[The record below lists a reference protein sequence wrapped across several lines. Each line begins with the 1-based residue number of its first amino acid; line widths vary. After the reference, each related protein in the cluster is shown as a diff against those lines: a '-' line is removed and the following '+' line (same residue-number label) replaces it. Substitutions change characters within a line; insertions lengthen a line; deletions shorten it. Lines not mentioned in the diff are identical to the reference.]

1 MAKMTL
7 KGVFVDRGEFVN
19 RETGE
24 SIPYNN
30 LMLVGLCDFSLPSGT
45 FSVGEMYETV
55 KIKNEKEE
63 ILSVFG
69 FEPTTEQ
76 FRNWLGKV
84 CHADYNKFGKVVK
97 ITFDE

>member
-7 KGVFVDRGEFVN
+7 KGVFVDRGEFVK

-55 KIKNEKEE
+55 KIKKRWNIAIFLRKSFLYSASSLLRNSSETGSARFVTQITTNSEK
-63 ILSVFG
+63 L
-69 FEPTTEQ
+69 
-76 FRNWLGKV
+76 
-84 CHADYNKFGKVVK
+84 
-97 ITFDE
+97 